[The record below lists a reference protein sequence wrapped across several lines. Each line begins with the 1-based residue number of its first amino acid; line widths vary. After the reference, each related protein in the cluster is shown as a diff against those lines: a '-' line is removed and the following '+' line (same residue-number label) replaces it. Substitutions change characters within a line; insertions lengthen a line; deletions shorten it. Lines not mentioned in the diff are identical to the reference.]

1 MYRNIYIQLLGL
13 LLLVMACKKN
23 DRYQDEQLA
32 PVKVAISSTNGQIV
46 VPGAGNYIKSN
57 EKITIPVKMA
67 LSASTPKIFT
77 VSIGV
82 NNDTVSKLIA
92 AGKLPNAVLLEQRY
106 YQLPRTAEIRF
117 GLDTLSFNLDVAMQ
131 AIEKNYGKDLALAVS
146 LGNPGKNNTLD
157 NTNSSAVVVIHTDKV
172 IAPGEIHY
180 VYFTDAGN
188 ISYQPSG
195 DNAILGTSDVTIPI
209 SVSLGGVAGSAF
221 TAGLMGAP
229 DTVQQLLNKG
239 AIPGGVA
246 FTGDDYTL
254 PATVNFDPNANVA
267 TFPLKVKAASL
278 QKNATAKPVLA
289 ISLNE
294 PSDHLLDSTKRTVV
308 IVLDPAKLIE
318 TDITNTN
325 IRYTVQ
331 FENTSN
337 GNENSSK
344 LIDNN
349 INTKFLL
356 FNFTNVWAQLDF
368 ATPQFTGAYTMTS
381 ANDAPG
387 RDPKNWEIQGSNNGV
402 DWVVLDSRNNE
413 SFPSRFQTK
422 KYTFDNK
429 QAFKSYRLNITANWG
444 DGLFQLAEWRLLRR
458 P

>member
-289 ISLNE
+289 ISSMSHQITCSIQLNE
-294 PSDHLLDSTKRTVV
+294 P
-308 IVLDPAKLIE
+308 
-318 TDITNTN
+318 
-325 IRYTVQ
+325 
-331 FENTSN
+331 
-337 GNENSSK
+337 
-344 LIDNN
+344 
-349 INTKFLL
+349 
-356 FNFTNVWAQLDF
+356 W
-368 ATPQFTGAYTMTS
+368 
-381 ANDAPG
+381 
-387 RDPKNWEIQGSNNGV
+387 
-402 DWVVLDSRNNE
+402 
-413 SFPSRFQTK
+413 
-422 KYTFDNK
+422 
-429 QAFKSYRLNITANWG
+429 
-444 DGLFQLAEWRLLRR
+444 
-458 P
+458 